1 MLAARAVSPVV
12 GIALLLALTVVTSS
26 VVAVGALDLAAEQ
39 TAPPQATFD
48 ATAGAS
54 TGRVTVTHRGGE
66 AIDVDELELVV
77 TVDGEELRWQPPV
90 PFFSARGFVSGPTG
104 PFNVAADQRWT
115 AGESASFAI
124 AGTNS
129 PVVSHGAVVVVTIVA
144 EGSIVA
150 SVRSVAADRARQQP
164 ADPPQYRAGQ
174 SAASSGS
181 TFSLPLSWSPA
192 MSGSGSSSG
201 SMLSLPPPWSP
212 AMSGSVSSSGSTFSL
227 PLSWSPAMSGSG
239 SSSGSTLSPPPPRSP
254 AMSGSVSSIGLLA
267 SVSGSPGTRATVVM
281 ATSGS

>member
-26 VVAVGALDLAAEQ
+26 VVAVGALDLATEQ

-48 ATAGAS
+48 ATADAS
-54 TGRVTVTHRGGE
+54 TGRVTITHRGGE

-77 TVDGEELRWQPPV
+77 TVDGEELRRQPPV

-124 AGTNS
+124 AGTNG
-129 PVVSHGAVVVVTIVA
+129 PVVSHGAVVVVTLVV
-144 EGSIVA
+144 EGNIVA
-150 SVRSVAADRARQQP
+150 SVRSVAAGRTGQRSAALREDRS
-164 ADPPQYRAGQ
+164 GQ

-181 TFSLPLSWSPA
+181 MLSLPLSRSPA
-192 MSGSGSSSG
+192 MSG
-201 SMLSLPPPWSP
+201 
-212 AMSGSVSSSGSTFSL
+212 VT
-227 PLSWSPAMSGSG
+227 
-239 SSSGSTLSPPPPRSP
+239 SSSGSTLSLPPSRSP
-254 AMSGSVSSIGLLA
+254 AMSGSVSSAGLVP
-267 SVSGSPGTRATVVM
+267 SVSGSPGTRAIVVI